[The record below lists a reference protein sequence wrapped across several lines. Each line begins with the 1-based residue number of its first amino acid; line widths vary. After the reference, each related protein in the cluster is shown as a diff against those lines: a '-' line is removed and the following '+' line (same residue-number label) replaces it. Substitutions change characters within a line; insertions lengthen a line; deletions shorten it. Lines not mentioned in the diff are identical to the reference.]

1 MLDFLLS
8 LSLQGITQNQAPYV
22 TGPLYFNAT
31 IVLNKILD
39 S

>member
-1 MLDFLLS
+1 MLDFVVS

-22 TGPLYFNAT
+22 TGSLYFNAT
-31 IVLNKILD
+31 IVLHKILD